1 MKRFQQG
8 TVKARM
14 RTWMRGFSLIEVLV
28 AMTILSVI
36 VLIVAN
42 IFQQTGLAW
51 SLGLRRADEQSMIRA
66 VAGSLTRDLSMIVD
80 PANFVVGAK
89 EEDESL
95 RGDALSQG
103 GIDSGSGSFGSSGI
117 DFWMLKP
124 ADDIM
129 GDANVVRELVHVE
142 YSAGGGS
149 VTRKESHFTS
159 ANGNPSAGTDARFN
173 LGNGSVRFETL
184 SQTSYDGYASLY
196 DDGGIKIVVSPVTP
210 ESINDY
216 EIAVGSCGPD
226 GEWGTEDDIRTWVEG
241 EDSN

>member
-1 MKRFQQG
+1 MKMFQQMLG
-8 TVKARM
+8 KR
-14 RTWMRGFSLIEVLV
+14 RTSCRNGGFSLIEVLV

-36 VLIVAN
+36 VLIVAG

-66 VAGSLTRDLSMIVD
+66 VAGSLTRDLSMMVD
-80 PANFVVGAK
+80 PANFVPGAK
-89 EEDESL
+89 ENDESL
-95 RGDALSQG
+95 RGDALSEG
-103 GIDSGSGSFGSSGI
+103 GIDAGTGRFSNSGI

-124 ADDIM
+124 VDDIT

-149 VTRKESHFTS
+149 VTRKESYYTS
-159 ANGNPSAGTDARFN
+159 GTGDPTTGNDARFN

-184 SQTSYDGYASLY
+184 NQTSYNGYASLY
-196 DDGGIKIVVSPVTP
+196 EDGGIKIVVKPVTP

-226 GEWGTEDDIRTWVEG
+226 GTWGTEDDIRTWVEG

>member
-1 MKRFQQG
+1 MKWFQQG
-8 TVKARM
+8 KQKARVQ
-14 RTWMRGFSLIEVLV
+14 TLKRGFSLIEVLV

-89 EEDESL
+89 ESDDSL
-95 RGDALSQG
+95 RGDAMSQG
-103 GIDSGSGSFGSSGI
+103 GIDAGTGSFGSGSI

-124 ADDIM
+124 VDDIT
-129 GDANVVRELVHVE
+129 GDSNIMRELVHVE

-159 ANGNPSAGTDARFN
+159 GDSLSAGADARFN

-184 SQTSYDGYASLY
+184 SQTSYKGYASLY
-196 DDGGIKIVVSPVTP
+196 DDGGIKIVVRPVTP

-241 EDSN
+241 EDNN